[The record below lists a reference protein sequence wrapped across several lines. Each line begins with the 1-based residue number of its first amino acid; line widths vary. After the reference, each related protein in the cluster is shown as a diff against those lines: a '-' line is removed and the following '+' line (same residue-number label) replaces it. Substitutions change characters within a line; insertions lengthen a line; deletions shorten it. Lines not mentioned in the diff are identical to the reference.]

1 MKKIPLVA
9 VVGPTASGKT
19 ALAVALAQRLDG
31 EVISADSMQVY
42 KYMNI
47 GTAKPSYAEM
57 SGIAHHVMDCIMPD
71 TEFNVAVFSKMAKD
85 CIEKVFMQ
93 GKMPILA
100 GGTGMYIDN
109 LLQNIKLT
117 EMKTDYNLRK
127 FFERTADQKG
137 NEYVHR
143 MLSEVDFEA
152 AINIHPNNLKRVIRA
167 LEVYY
172 STGKTITDQKKNSKA
187 EESPY
192 NDIVFMPDWDRE
204 ALYKRI
210 DMRVDNMINDGLV
223 NEVKTLIRMGY
234 TRELNSMQGIGYKE
248 VFDYLEGKL
257 SLEDTI
263 DLIKRNSRRYAKRQ
277 LTWFNRHGSIVK
289 LDPHGDMVEQ
299 AMAYINEKFGENMN
313 EA

>member
-1 MKKIPLVA
+1 MEKMPLVA

-19 ALAVALAQRLDG
+19 ALAVALAQQLDG

-57 SGIAHHVMDCIMPD
+57 CGITHHVMDCIMPD

-85 CIEKVFMQ
+85 CIEKISMQ

-109 LLQNIKLT
+109 VLQNIKLA
-117 EMKTDYNLRK
+117 EMKTDHILRN
-127 FFERTADQKG
+127 FFERTAEQKG

-152 AINIHPNNLKRVIRA
+152 AMSIHPNNIKRVIRA

-172 STGKTITDQKKNSKA
+172 LTGKTITDQKKNSKL

-192 NDIVFMPDWDRE
+192 NDIVFMPNWDRE
-204 ALYKRI
+204 TLYKRI

-234 TRELNSMQGIGYKE
+234 TRDLNSMQGIGYKE
-248 VFDYLEGKL
+248 IVWALRGDMPLAEALEL
-257 SLEDTI
+257 L
-263 DLIKRNSRRYAKRQ
+263 KRNTRHLAKRQ
-277 LTWFNRHGSIVK
+277 LTWFRANDKIRWFEATSAEERAK
-289 LDPHGDMVEQ
+289 LCDQME
-299 AMAYINEKFGENMN
+299 AYSLGNF
-313 EA
+313 

>member
-1 MKKIPLVA
+1 MEKMPLIA

-19 ALAVALAQRLDG
+19 ALAVALAQKLNG

-57 SGIAHHVMDCIMPD
+57 CGVPHHIMDCISPD

-85 CIEKVFMQ
+85 CIEKISMQ

-109 LLQNIKLT
+109 VLQNIKLAD
-117 EMKTDYNLRK
+117 MKTDYILRK
-127 FFERTADQKG
+127 FFERTAEQKG

-143 MLSEVDFEA
+143 MLSEVDLEA
-152 AINIHPNNLKRVIRA
+152 AINIHPNNIKRVIRA

-172 STGKTITDQKKNSKA
+172 LTGMTITEQKKNSKK

-192 NDIVFMPDWDRE
+192 NDIVFMPEWDRE
-204 ALYKRI
+204 SLYKRI

-223 NEVKTLIRMGY
+223 NEVKTLMRMGY

-248 VFDYLEGKL
+248 VFDYLEGKT

-263 DLIKRNSRRYAKRQ
+263 DIIKRNSRRYAKRQ
-277 LTWFNRHGSIVK
+277 LTWFNRHGSIVR
-289 LDPHGDMVEQ
+289 LDPQGDMVDQ
-299 AMAYINEKFGENMN
+299 AMTCIREKFGEI
-313 EA
+313 

>member
-1 MKKIPLVA
+1 MEKMPLVA

-19 ALAVALAQRLDG
+19 ALAVELAQRLNG

-57 SGIAHHVMDCIMPD
+57 CGITHHIMDCIAPD

-85 CIEKVFMQ
+85 CIEKISMQ

-117 EMKTDYNLRK
+117 EMKTDYILRE
-127 FFERTADQKG
+127 FFERTAKQKG
-137 NEYVHR
+137 NEYVHS
-143 MLSEVDFEA
+143 MLSEVDMEA
-152 AINIHPNNLKRVIRA
+152 AMSIHPNNIKRVIRA

-172 STGKTITDQKKNSKA
+172 LTGMTITEQKKNSKK

-192 NDIVFMPDWDRE
+192 NDIVFMPDWDRDS
-204 ALYKRI
+204 LYKRI

-234 TRELNSMQGIGYKE
+234 TRDLNSMQGIGYKE
-248 VFDYLEGKL
+248 VFDYLEGKT

-277 LTWFNRHGSIVK
+277 LTWFNRHGSIVR
-289 LDPHGDMVEQ
+289 LDPNGDMTEQ
-299 AMAYINEKFGENMN
+299 AMRYIREKFGTF
-313 EA
+313 

>member
-1 MKKIPLVA
+1 MKKMPLVA

-57 SGIAHHVMDCIMPD
+57 SGVVHHVMDCIMPD

-85 CIEKVFMQ
+85 CIEKIFLQ

-127 FFERTADQKG
+127 FFERTAAQKG

-152 AINIHPNNLKRVIRA
+152 AMNIHPNNIKRVIRA

-172 STGKTITDQKKNSKA
+172 STGKTITDQKKHSKA

-204 ALYKRI
+204 TLYKRI

-289 LDPHGDMVEQ
+289 LDPQGDMVEQ
-299 AMAYINEKFGENMN
+299 AMAYINEKFAENMN

>member
-1 MKKIPLVA
+1 MEKMPLVA

-57 SGIAHHVMDCIMPD
+57 SGVVHHVMDCIMPD

-85 CIEKVFMQ
+85 CIEKISMQ

-109 LLQNIKLT
+109 VLQNIKLT
-117 EMKTDYNLRK
+117 EMKTDHNLRK
-127 FFERTADQKG
+127 FFERTAAQKG
-137 NEYVHR
+137 NEYVHK
-143 MLSEVDFEA
+143 MLSEVDMEA
-152 AINIHPNNLKRVIRA
+152 AMSIHPNNIKRVIRA

-172 STGKTITDQKKNSKA
+172 STGKTITDQKKNSKT

-204 ALYKRI
+204 MLYKRI

-248 VFDYLEGKL
+248 VFDYLEGKV
-257 SLEDTI
+257 SLEDMI
-263 DLIKRNSRRYAKRQ
+263 DIIKRNSRRYAKRQ
-277 LTWFNRHGSIVK
+277 LTWFNRHGSIIR
-289 LDPHGDMVEQ
+289 LDPSGDMADQ
-299 AMAYINEKFGENMN
+299 AMVYIREKFGEF
-313 EA
+313 